1 MLTYKA
7 YGSEYLDSDD
17 SQLWQMTGH
26 EIDSLIAMVNRR
38 CSRSVRLLPLTTSDD
53 LALRIHGHHRNNF
66 R

>member
-7 YGSEYLDSDD
+7 YGSEYLDSDA

-38 CSRSVRLLPLTTSDD
+38 VAEVYDYCY
-53 LALRIHGHHRNNF
+53 
-66 R
+66 